1 MDVVYGVDQLL
12 PRNSP
17 SADGISEFK
26 KEWPV
31 GLLSAFQVMAVPKSP
46 NATIFSRD
54 YFKVN
59 HEMCSEIYNSNE
71 FGDGMV
77 FSVAYANGMN
87 VTYTMARTMLRM
99 NETAYSYLNHLTVSK
114 DERAAITM
122 AFVGFDPLLDTRS
135 GTNFIRKI
143 ADKYSKK
150 TDYQFYVSGL
160 IVSTTDIIGTA
171 LYYFPYIILCTFVI
185 LYLVIS
191 IVFKAVFLPVR
202 MVLTLCV
209 TIVTT
214 YGIIAVI
221 FCTKILYWA
230 FPSIKEQPGFGWAV
244 FILSFSM
251 LVGLGLDYDI
261 FCKNFK

>member
-17 SADGISEFK
+17 SAYGIKEFM

-46 NATIFSRD
+46 NATIFTKD

-59 HEMCSEIYNSNE
+59 HNMCAEIYNSSE

-77 FSVAYANGMN
+77 FSVGYANGKN
-87 VTYTMARTMLRM
+87 ITYTTAKTLLTA
-99 NETAYSYLNHLTVSK
+99 NETAYSYLNQLTVSK
-114 DERAAITM
+114 DKRAAITM
-122 AFVGFDPLLDTRS
+122 AFVGFNPLLDTRS
-135 GTNFIRKI
+135 GTNFIRRI
-143 ADKYSKK
+143 AHKYTKE
-150 TDYQFYVSGL
+150 TDYTFYVSGL
-160 IVSTTDIIGTA
+160 IVATTDIIWTA
-171 LYYFPYIILCTFVI
+171 LHYFPYIILCTFVI

-191 IVFKAVFLPVR
+191 VVFKAAFLPVR

-209 TIVTT
+209 TVVTT
-214 YGIIAVI
+214 YGIIAII
-221 FCTKILYWA
+221 FCTKAFYWL

-261 FCKNFK
+261 FCK

>member
-17 SADGISEFK
+17 SADGIAEFK

-31 GLLSAFQVMAVPKSP
+31 GLLSAFQILAVPKSE
-46 NATIFSRD
+46 NATIFTKD

-59 HEMCSEIYNSNE
+59 HEMCSEIHNAKE
-71 FGDGMV
+71 FGDGIV
-77 FSVAYANGMN
+77 VSIGYANGVN
-87 VTYTMARTMLRM
+87 VTYTTAKAMLRI
-99 NETAYSYLNHLTVSK
+99 NETAYSYLNQLSVSK
-114 DERAAITM
+114 DKRAAISM

-143 ADKYSKK
+143 ANKYTKK
-150 TDYQFYVSGL
+150 TDYNFYVSGL
-160 IVSTTDIIGTA
+160 IVNTTDIIAAA
-171 LYYFPYIILCTFVI
+171 LHYFPYIIICTFVI
-185 LYLVIS
+185 IYLIIS
-191 IVFKAVFLPVR
+191 LVFKAAFLPVR

-214 YGIIAVI
+214 YGIIAII
-221 FCTKILYWA
+221 FCTKAFYWA

-251 LVGLGLDYDI
+251 LIGLGLDYDI
-261 FCKNFK
+261 FCKY